1 MSTVNS
7 VTSGSSTTASTTPT
21 AADVAKTTQDN
32 FLKLLVTQMKNQD
45 PMNPLDNAQVTSQM
59 AQLSTVTGINQLNT
73 TVNSLS
79 SSLLASQSVQAA
91 SLVGR
96 SVMVPGSALQLSSGA
111 AYGGV
116 DLPQAADKV
125 VVTIK
130 DAAGNVVHSAD
141 LGPQKAAGTV
151 PFQWD
156 GTTDSGAAAPDGAYT
171 FAVAATQGGNKIDA
185 TALSVAQVASVS
197 LGAQGA
203 TLNVVGM
210 GPVALLQVKQ
220 IL

>member
-7 VTSGSSTTASTTPT
+7 VTGASGATASTTST
-21 AADVAKTTQDN
+21 AADKAKKMQDD
-32 FLKLLVTQMKNQD
+32 FLKLLVTQMQNQD

-59 AQLSTVTGINQLNT
+59 AQLSTVTGINQLND

-79 SSLLASQSVQAA
+79 GSLLASQSLQAA
-91 SLVGR
+91 NLVGH
-96 SVMVPGSALQLSSGA
+96 SVMVPGNVLQLGNGA

-125 VVTIK
+125 VVTVK

-141 LGPQKAAGTV
+141 IGPQSAAGTV

-156 GTTDSGAAAPDGAYT
+156 GTTDSGAKAADGSYT
-171 FAVAATQGGNKIDA
+171 FTVAATQGGNAIAA

-203 TLNVVGM
+203 MLNVVGM
-210 GPVALLQVKQ
+210 GPVALSQVKQ

>member
-1 MSTVNS
+1 MSTVNP
-7 VTSGSSTTASTTPT
+7 VTSGSSATVSTTST
-21 AADVAKTTQDN
+21 AADKAKKMQDD
-32 FLKLLVTQMKNQD
+32 FLKLLVTQMQNQD

-59 AQLSTVTGINQLNT
+59 AQLSTVTGINQLND

-79 SSLLASQSVQAA
+79 SSLLASQSLQAA
-91 SLVGR
+91 NLVGH
-96 SVMVPGSALQLSSGA
+96 SVMAPGNALQLSNGV

-130 DAAGNVVHSAD
+130 DAAGNVAHSAD
-141 LGPQKAAGTV
+141 LGPQSAAGTV

-156 GTTDSGAAAPDGAYT
+156 GTTDSGAKAADGNYT
-171 FAVAATQGGNKIDA
+171 FAIAATQGGNTIAA

-203 TLNVVGM
+203 MLNVVGM
-210 GPVALLQVKQ
+210 GPVALSQVKQ

>member
-1 MSTVNS
+1 MSTVNT
-7 VTSGSSTTASTTPT
+7 VTSGSGATASTTST
-21 AADVAKTTQDN
+21 AADKAKKMQDD
-32 FLKLLVTQMKNQD
+32 FLKLLVTQMQNQD

-59 AQLSTVTGINQLNT
+59 AQLSTVTGINQLND

-79 SSLLASQSVQAA
+79 GSLLASQSLQAA
-91 SLVGR
+91 NLVGH
-96 SVMVPGSALQLSSGA
+96 SVMAPGNVLQLGNGA

-156 GTTDSGAAAPDGAYT
+156 GTTDSGAKAADGSYAFT
-171 FAVAATQGGNKIDA
+171 VAATQGGNAIAA

-210 GPVALLQVKQ
+210 GPVALSQVKQ